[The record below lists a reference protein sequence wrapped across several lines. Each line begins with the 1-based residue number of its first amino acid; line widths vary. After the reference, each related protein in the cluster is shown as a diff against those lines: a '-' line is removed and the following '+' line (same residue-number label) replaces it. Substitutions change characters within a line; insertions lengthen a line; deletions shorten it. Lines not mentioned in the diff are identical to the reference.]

1 MLSRFLW
8 LPIVL
13 FPLTACSPS
22 QMALRM
28 AEPLFEGQYLSLNEE
43 QDPQLAE
50 QAMPASLKMME
61 GLVKADPEN
70 IEYHQKLAE
79 GFCGYA
85 FSFVEQKNPRRAS
98 DLYLRGRDYAVRAL
112 VLSGA
117 PENLPSLPPDEFQ
130 AALERMDQDDLPGV
144 FWMGQCWGA
153 WLMFNLSNVE
163 AFAAFPKVEAAMNQA
178 LKWDETY
185 HQAGPHMFLGSFYGG
200 RSPMLGGKPDR
211 ARKHFERGLELTG
224 RKFLMMQVMYAKTLA
239 VQTQD
244 KELFTRLLNEVKET
258 PAGVLPE
265 QRLANEV
272 ARMRAETLLED
283 ADAFF

>member
-1 MLSRFLW
+1 MIVRSLW
-8 LPIVL
+8 LLIVVM
-13 FPLTACSPS
+13 PLSACSPS

-43 QDPQLAE
+43 QDPKLAE

-61 GLVKADPEN
+61 GLVKADPGN

-85 FSFVEQKNPRRAS
+85 FSFVEEKDPRRAS
-98 DLYLRGRDYAVRAL
+98 ELYLRGRDYAVRSL
-112 VLSGA
+112 VLNGA
-117 PENLPSLPPDEFQ
+117 PENLASLPPAEFE
-130 AALERMDQDDLPGV
+130 AALARMNRDDLPGV
-144 FWMGQCWGA
+144 FWMSQCWGA
-153 WLMFNLSNVE
+153 WLMFNLADVE
-163 AFAAFPKVEAAMNQA
+163 ALVAFPKVEAAMNQV
-178 LKWDETY
+178 LKWDEAY
-185 HQAGPHMFLGSFYGG
+185 HYAGPHMFFGSFYGG
-200 RSPMLGGKPDR
+200 RSPLLGGKPDR

-244 KELFTRLLNEVKET
+244 KELFQKLLNEVKEA
-258 PAGVLPE
+258 PAGILPE

-272 ARMRAETLLED
+272 ARARAAKLLED
-283 ADAFF
+283 VDVLF